1 MLNRLDDT
9 KKLVGQVI
17 MAKNKDNEI
26 VKQIKNKFVG
36 TFDEYAY
43 VEFAEKIKKGDII
56 RYVDLGLTK
65 VSVPGIVID
74 TVYEEHILS
83 RSLKY
88 ITLLNT
94 KKHIYWKIIPKKVY
108 IFRSYKLGK
117 MSKIHSNKF
126 IDSLNFGDSLIDEL
140 HRNIDDYKDRYDKGL
155 LE

>member
-9 KKLVGQVI
+9 KKLVSQTTVTQ
-17 MAKNKDNEI
+17 NRDNEI
-26 VKQIKNKFVG
+26 VKQIKDKFVG

-43 VEFAEKIKKGDII
+43 VEHAERIKKGDII

-65 VSVPGIVID
+65 VSLPGIVID

-83 RSLKY
+83 KSLKY

-94 KKHIYWKIIPKKVY
+94 IKRTYWKIIPKKVY

-117 MSKIHSNKF
+117 MSKVHSKKF

-140 HRNIDDYKDRYDKGL
+140 HKNIDDYKDRYDKGL
-155 LE
+155 LG